1 MINTLKIFDDLKE
14 TMEASAA
21 RKITEVIAAMYE
33 ELKNSVTKVE
43 FNELKEIVSELAEAQ
58 KRTELRLE
66 ELAEAQKRTELR
78 LEELAEAQKRTELR
92 LEELAEAQK
101 RTELRL
107 EELAEA
113 QKRTELRLE
122 ELAEAQKR
130 TEEEVRKLVHEHGD
144 TRKQLGG
151 LSMTVGYTLENEAY
165 KALPRL
171 LKRDAGLTIKGKL
184 NRQYVTDNKGQ
195 YIEVNIVGEA
205 AKNGKKI
212 FVVGEGKSQLSKN
225 DVDDFIRKKLNRL
238 EGVFANIF
246 PVLITHMISSP
257 GIGEYAKKKG
267 IALYY
272 SYDF

>member
-43 FNELKEIVSELAEAQ
+43 FNELKEIVS
-58 KRTELRLE
+58 
-66 ELAEAQKRTELR
+66 
-78 LEELAEAQKRTELR
+78 
-92 LEELAEAQK
+92 
-101 RTELRL
+101 
-107 EELAEA
+107 ELAEA

>member
-43 FNELKEIVSELAEAQ
+43 FNELKEIVS
-58 KRTELRLE
+58 
-66 ELAEAQKRTELR
+66 
-78 LEELAEAQKRTELR
+78 
-92 LEELAEAQK
+92 ELAEAQK

-246 PVLITHMISSP
+246 PILITHMISSP

>member
-43 FNELKEIVSELAEAQ
+43 FNELKEIVS
-58 KRTELRLE
+58 
-66 ELAEAQKRTELR
+66 
-78 LEELAEAQKRTELR
+78 
-92 LEELAEAQK
+92 
-101 RTELRL
+101 
-107 EELAEA
+107 
-113 QKRTELRLE
+113 